1 MRPISGMTLGGR
13 YELTD
18 RIAIGGMG
26 EVWKARDTVLGRIIA
41 IKILKEE
48 YTGDPNFLRRFRAEA
63 QHTALLNHP
72 GVANVFDYG
81 EEEGSGFLV
90 MELVPGDPLSAI
102 LDREKVLSPDRTLS
116 IMAQTARAL
125 SAAHAQGLV
134 HRDIKPGNLL
144 IDAKNRVKVTDF
156 GIARLADQVPLTATG
171 QVMGTAQ
178 YLAPEQATGQQAT
191 GVSDIYSLG
200 IIGYECLAG
209 HRPFTGESQIAIALA
224 QVNDDPPNL
233 PDSIPEPVRALIMS
247 MLAKE
252 AEDRPV
258 DADKLAEAA
267 EALRRQDTQAAINA
281 VPGMVPFVTSGSFDS
296 DATQVID
303 TQSFESMSD
312 THATQIMTNMP
323 DEPSSSTTA
332 MPQADTPPSQVSA
345 RSAGLGADALPEDG
359 PANLETQDE
368 EKKRSPWFWPII
380 GIVIL
385 AALVGLG
392 LWLGSLGSDEEPE
405 PEPTQTE
412 TVATVEIDPDDYVGR
427 NIDEV
432 TAELEELGFT
442 VEAVERDD
450 SDPFGTVIALNPT
463 GEVEEGEEIT
473 VTFSNEAE
481 AIEQE
486 PAPQP
491 EQPAPEP
498 EPEPEPEPQPEQNQ
512 ENGQDQ
518 PDGNG
523 GTDGTGGDGTN
534 GNGNTDGTGDET
546 DGTGDDGAGNET
558 GENGGNGNT
567 DGATN
572 GNGADQ
578 TDGNVP
584 TEEQPA
590 DSPGSE
596 QANGTSAP
604 ESPTQLGSTT

>member
-81 EEEGSGFLV
+81 EEEGSGYLV

-116 IMAQTARAL
+116 IIAQTARAL

-191 GVSDIYSLG
+191 GSSDIYSLG

-224 QVNDDPPNL
+224 QVNDDPPEL
-233 PDSIPEPVRALIMS
+233 PESVPEPVRALIMS
-247 MLAKE
+247 MLSKE
-252 AEDRPV
+252 AEDRPA
-258 DADKLAEAA
+258 DADKLATGA

-281 VPGMVPFVTSGSFDS
+281 VPGMVPFITSGGFDS
-296 DATQVID
+296 DATQVIN
-303 TQSFESMSD
+303 TQEFQSAGDPDATQVMSD
-312 THATQIMTNMP
+312 MP
-323 DEPSSSTTA
+323 TEVSDSTAALPVTPTDLTA
-332 MPQADTPPSQVSA
+332 QSGQVSA
-345 RSAGLGADALPEDG
+345 SALPDEAAGAYDEEATGAYAEDG
-359 PANLETQDE
+359 

-380 GIVIL
+380 GVVIL
-385 AALVGLG
+385 ALLAGIG
-392 LWLGSLGSDEEPE
+392 LWAASLGSDEEPE
-405 PEPTQTE
+405 PEPTE
-412 TVATVEIDPDDYVGR
+412 TVATVEIDADDYVGR
-427 NIDEV
+427 DIDEV
-432 TAELEELGFT
+432 EEELEELGFT
-442 VEAVERDD
+442 VDRVERQDTEAA
-450 SDPFGTVIALNPT
+450 GTVLALSPT
-463 GEVEEGEEIT
+463 GEVEEGSEIR
-473 VTFSNEAE
+473 VSFSDGTGA
-481 AIEQE
+481 E
-486 PAPQP
+486 PA
-491 EQPAPEP
+491 PAPEP
-498 EPEPEPEPQPEQNQ
+498 EPEPEPEPAPTTQAPAPQPTTQAPAPQPTTEAPAPQPTPTTQ
-512 ENGQDQ
+512 APAPDPTTTSPTDGDAPVEPGEGNGDEIG
-518 PDGNG
+518 DGNG
-523 GTDGTGGDGTN
+523 GNGPN
-534 GNGNTDGTGDET
+534 GNGN
-546 DGTGDDGAGNET
+546 GN
-558 GENGGNGNT
+558 
-567 DGATN
+567 DQSAPQQN
-572 GNGADQ
+572 GNGQ
-578 TDGNVP
+578 
-584 TEEQPA
+584 TEEIT
-590 DSPGSE
+590 DNVSPD
-596 QANGTSAP
+596 
-604 ESPTQLGSTT
+604 